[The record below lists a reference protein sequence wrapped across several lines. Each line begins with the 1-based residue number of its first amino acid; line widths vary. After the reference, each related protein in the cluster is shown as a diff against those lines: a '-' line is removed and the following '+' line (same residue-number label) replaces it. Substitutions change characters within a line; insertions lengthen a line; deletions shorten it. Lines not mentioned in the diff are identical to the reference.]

1 MPFSGN
7 KNNNK
12 KKPQNNMQK
21 FVPQHIS
28 VLGAGSWGTAVALA
42 LAYQGHHVLL
52 WARNKEHVE
61 DMQQYRIN
69 RRYLPLSPFPDNL
82 KVTND
87 LPLALNTPN
96 LLIGVPSHAFA
107 DLLPQIK
114 TLPASGIAWLTKGVE
129 PKSERFFSDILAEQF
144 GNNIPMAIISGPSF
158 AKEVAQK
165 KPTALVVAGNQ
176 NSICLHWQHLLH
188 SKNNR
193 VYISSDLIGVQLC
206 GAVKNVLAIA
216 CGMSDGLEYGANSR
230 AALITRG
237 IHEMTQLGLKLGAN
251 VKTFTGLAGLGD
263 LVLTCTDNQ
272 SRNRR
277 FGLCIG
283 QGMSIDDAAEH
294 VQQVVEGLYNAEQV
308 FALSKTHQIDMPI
321 CDAVHRV
328 LKGEFNAQEA
338 ARKLLERPMPD
349 AI

>member
-1 MPFSGN
+1 M
-7 KNNNK
+7 
-12 KKPQNNMQK
+12 KPQNNMQNK
-21 FVPQHIS
+21 VPQHIS
-28 VLGAGSWGTAVALA
+28 VIGAGSWGTAVALA

-52 WARNKEHVE
+52 WARNAEHVR
-61 DMQQYRIN
+61 DMQQHRCN
-69 RRYLPLSPFPDNL
+69 RRYLPNAPFPDNL
-82 KVTND
+82 NLTDN
-87 LPLALNTPN
+87 LQLALNTQN

-107 DLLPQIK
+107 DLLPHIK
-114 TLPASGIAWLTKGVE
+114 SLPPSGIAWLTKGVE
-129 PKSERFFSDILAEQF
+129 PKSHRFFSDIISEHF
-144 GNNIPMAIISGPSF
+144 GSDTPMALISGPSF

-176 NSICLHWQHLLH
+176 DAICRLWQQCLH
-188 SKNNR
+188 SNTNR

-251 VKTFTGLAGLGD
+251 VKTFSGLAGLGD

-283 QGMSIDDAAEH
+283 QGMSISEAAKH
-294 VQQVVEGLYNAEQV
+294 VEQVVEGLYNAEQV
-308 FALSKTHQIDMPI
+308 FALSQAHQIDMPI
-321 CDAVHRV
+321 CYAVHRV
-328 LKGEFNAQEA
+328 LQGECSAQDA
-338 ARKLLERPMPD
+338 ALQLLERPMPD
-349 AI
+349 SF